1 MTATNSSISGT
12 VLLSMLC
19 LGLAMV
25 FMGGWYFQ
33 TLLGELKTQQENTAN
48 VLEQL
53 KEKASKQLSKLSPL
67 LDSLVRQLK
76 VTRVTL

>member
-1 MTATNSSISGT
+1 MITTKGSISGT
-12 VLLSMLC
+12 ILLSMLC

-33 TLLGELKTQQENTAN
+33 TSLGELKTHQENTAKI
-48 VLEQL
+48 LEQL
-53 KEKASKQLSKLSPL
+53 KEKVSKQLNKLSPL

-76 VTRVTL
+76 VTRLTL